1 MASKM
6 SRYFR
11 VIKRVKDDES
21 GASMVEYAVLL
32 VIAAIAGTVGVMAL
46 GTQLNSAFSGM
57 ASWVST
63 NVVAV
68 ITNP

>member
-46 GTQLNSAFSGM
+46 GTQLNSAFNGM

-63 NVVAV
+63 HVVAV
-68 ITNP
+68 ITP